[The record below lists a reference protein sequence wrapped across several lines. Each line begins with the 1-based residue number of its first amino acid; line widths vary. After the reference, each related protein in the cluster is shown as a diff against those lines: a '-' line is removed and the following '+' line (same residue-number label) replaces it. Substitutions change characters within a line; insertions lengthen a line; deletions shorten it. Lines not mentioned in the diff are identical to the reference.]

1 LFTLYLIALVVLG
14 LLFIWFIYRKQL
26 QNLVRPLRI
35 YANISGSPNYV
46 AGSTSGSPLSEL
58 GSHCG
63 FKSVSDN
70 QAAVSTAL
78 FATVTSFGAGRIYD
92 FAAHL
97 YDDQGKAFFKTSE
110 YRQVHLSPSF
120 IEEQACDGSFSVQS
134 RLYFLQRNLAV
145 WETEWETLAG
155 EAKVRPACKLMPV
168 RGRDLENPYPHS
180 NGFTFF
186 KEINGGLQFSNY
198 YRVPGQKLYAYFLPS
213 ECGGTG
219 KKELFGPWFDLKP
232 GEKRTWSIIIS
243 FSADSSEKT
252 VERAERA
259 IRNLK
264 GLKAG
269 AEKRWERFERLLPVP
284 YEKNSEQARVTLKL
298 AAWALE
304 NSLYYPRNKM
314 RRWGSVPAKVYF
326 PFIWGWDTPQHVI
339 GLSEWN
345 PKKAGDVL
353 LTQLDGNY
361 NAPRKARFRLKIKGV
376 TFIAGAQRNLI
387 PSKLDDSLR
396 GVLDFYSQ
404 PPLQSWAAVRV
415 YERLQDPGEKADFL
429 QEVIPPLSE
438 NLRWWEENRRLRN
451 GFFSYI
457 NGLESGLDDSP
468 RFYPPSFLPSF
479 IIGIVPR
486 FFSAVDL
493 NCWLFQ
499 SYTNASYLN
508 KEAGLDEEAKHF
520 QARGHDLRER
530 IEQELW
536 SENHLAWLDRRNGRF
551 IEVFT
556 PCIWWP
562 AFVGAVSDMK
572 KIRAVIEKYLLNRD
586 KFWGQYGIPSVAFDG
601 ASYNGMKD
609 GYYWRGQI
617 WMINNY
623 SALEVLFRYGYSKE
637 AEKLHGR
644 ILKTIY
650 RSGGLYE
657 TYNAVNGAIGWS
669 SRGPGDPSV
678 MQFGMSSGW
687 ATQIVFCRYQHF
699 RYIFPETK
707 EISGHIQWA
716 TTIDR
721 EPVLSP
727 PSVEIKPRKAVLQV
741 NLPGKISYNVPRI
754 ILNSGD
760 GKPLLESM
768 HLRLRFE
775 DSNGFVG
782 QDDLIDFIW
791 RGEKFQVRPGKD
803 YHLKP
808 FASSG
813 KISSV

>member
-1 LFTLYLIALVVLG
+1 MFTLYLIVLAVLG
-14 LLFIWFIYRKQL
+14 LSFIWFIYRKQL
-26 QNLVRPLRI
+26 QNLVRPVKVYADI
-35 YANISGSPNYV
+35 YGLPNYV

-63 FKSVSDN
+63 FKSVPDN
-70 QAAVSTAL
+70 EAASCSAL
-78 FATVTSFGAGRIYD
+78 FATVTSFGAGRLYD
-92 FAAHL
+92 FAACL
-97 YDDQGKAFFKTSE
+97 YDNQGRVFFKTTES
-110 YRQVHLSPSF
+110 RQVHLSPSF
-120 IEEQACDGSFSVQS
+120 IEEHSREGDYVLQS
-134 RLYFLQRNLAV
+134 RLYFLQHNLAV
-145 WETEWETLAG
+145 WETEWQTLSG
-155 EAKVRPACKLMPV
+155 EAKVKPACRLIPIQ
-168 RGRDLENPYPHS
+168 GRDLENPYPHS

-186 KEINGGLQFSNY
+186 KKINGGLHLSNY
-198 YRVPGQKLYAYFLPS
+198 HRIPGQKFFAYFLPS
-213 ECGGTG
+213 DGGEIK
-219 KKELFGPWFDLKP
+219 KKELQGPWIDLKA
-232 GEKRTWSIIIS
+232 GEKQSWSVIIS
-243 FSADSSEKT
+243 FSADSAEKT

-259 IRNLK
+259 LRKLE

-269 AEKRWERFERLLPVP
+269 AEKRWDSFEKALPLA
-284 YEKNSEQARVTLKL
+284 YKKNSEPARVTLKL

-304 NSLYYPRNKM
+304 NSLYYPRGKM

-345 PKKAGDVL
+345 PEKAGDVL

-361 NAPRKARFRLKIKGV
+361 YAPRKARFKLKFKGI

-387 PSKLDDSLR
+387 PSKLNDSLR

-415 YERLQDPGEKADFL
+415 YERLQNSEKKAAFL
-429 QEVIPPLSE
+429 EEVLPPLRE
-438 NLRWWEENRRLRN
+438 NLLWWEDNRRLRN

-479 IIGIVPR
+479 IIGVIPR
-486 FFSAVDL
+486 FFSAIDL
-493 NCWLFQ
+493 NCWLYQ
-499 SYTNASYLN
+499 SYVNAAYLSN
-508 KEAGLDEEAKHF
+508 EAGLKEEAAQY
-520 QARGHDLRER
+520 QARGRELKER
-530 IEQELW
+530 IDHELW
-536 SENHLAWLDRRNGRF
+536 SEKHQAWLDRRNESF

-556 PCIWWP
+556 PSIWWP
-562 AFVGAVSDMK
+562 AFVGASSDLE

-586 KFWGQYGIPSVAFDG
+586 KFWGRYGIPSVAFDD
-601 ASYNGMKD
+601 ASYNGSKD

-637 AEKLHGR
+637 AEKLHDR
-644 ILKTIY
+644 ILNTLY

-657 TYNAVNGAIGWS
+657 TYNAVSGAIGWS

-678 MQFGMSSGW
+678 MQFGMTSGW
-687 ATQIVFCRYQHF
+687 ATQMIFYRYQHF

-707 EISGHIQWA
+707 EINGYIQWA
-716 TTIDR
+716 ATFKE

-727 PSVEIKPRKAVLQV
+727 PSIEVEPRKAVLQV
-741 NLPGKISYNVPRI
+741 DVPGEHGYNVPRL
-754 ILNSGD
+754 ILKSGD
-760 GKPLLESM
+760 GRPLLEST

-775 DSNGFVG
+775 DSNGFAEPGDV
-782 QDDLIDFIW
+782 INFTW
-791 RGEKFQVRPGKD
+791 KGENFRVRPDQD

-808 FASSG
+808 FASAG
-813 KISSV
+813 RISFA